1 MIGLIVTFIFLIIA
15 LFICILALRYFKKI
29 QIIEIQQDKQIQKK
43 QQLENQIK
51 QKQNQ
56 IISLV
61 TKEQDLKNNLKSV
74 QKQITNLTREQ
85 DRLFQE
91 QTQIIK
97 KRVQEYKQ
105 LVDKSAN
112 CYIDEVE
119 KRYEAADVAHA
130 QKMASIKA
138 EQDKAAAALNNLK
151 ETRKIAYERVLKQQ
165 EVKDNKDNYRLIPS
179 SQDLHDA
186 RILENIKPNL
196 NKQRILSMLIWQSV
210 WQPIAKKQFPIIL
223 QDKTKTG
230 IYRITNIQTDE
241 CYIGQAIDVYKRWCQ
256 HCKAGLGIDTP
267 AGNKLYKAIQK
278 YGLQNFTF
286 ELICECPK
294 EQLNE
299 KENYF
304 IELYQSNLYGYNGN
318 IGVKK

>member
-1 MIGLIVTFIFLIIA
+1 MIGLIVTFIFLIIT
-15 LFICILALRYFKKI
+15 LFICILGLRYFKKI

-43 QQLENQIK
+43 QQLEQQIK
-51 QKQNQ
+51 KKQIQ
-56 IISLV
+56 VISLT
-61 TKEQDLKNNLKSV
+61 TKEQNLKNNLKSI
-74 QKQITNLTREQ
+74 QKQLTELTREQ
-85 DRLFQE
+85 DRIFQE

-119 KRYEAADVAHA
+119 KRYEAADAAHV

-138 EQDKAAAALNNLK
+138 EQDEAAAALNNLK

-165 EVKDNKDNYRLIPS
+165 EVKDNKDNYRLTPS
-179 SQDLHDA
+179 SQDLHDVH
-186 RILENIKPNL
+186 ILENIKPNL

-241 CYIGQAIDVYKRWCQ
+241 CYIGQAVDVYKRWCQ

>member
-1 MIGLIVTFIFLIIA
+1 MIDFIFLIIG
-15 LFICILALRYFKKI
+15 LIFFIITIIITIFYFQKI
-29 QIIEIQQDKQIQKK
+29 KTIRIQRNEQIQKK
-43 QQLENQIK
+43 QQLEQQIK
-51 QKQNQ
+51 KKQIQ
-56 IISLV
+56 VISLT
-61 TKEQDLKNNLKSV
+61 TKEQNLKNNLKSI
-74 QKQITNLTREQ
+74 QKQLTELTREQ
-85 DRLFQE
+85 DRIFQE

-119 KRYEAADVAHA
+119 KRYEAADAAHV

-138 EQDKAAAALNNLK
+138 EQDEVAAALNNLK

-165 EVKDNKDNYRLIPS
+165 EVKDNKDNYRLMPYY
-179 SQDLHDA
+179 QDLHDVH
-186 RILENIKPNL
+186 ILENIKPNL

-241 CYIGQAIDVYKRWCQ
+241 CYIGQAVDVYKRWCQ

>member
-1 MIGLIVTFIFLIIA
+1 MIGLIFLIIG
-15 LFICILALRYFKKI
+15 LIFFIIAISYFQRIKVIRI
-29 QIIEIQQDKQIQKK
+29 QRNEQIQKK

-51 QKQNQ
+51 QKQIQ
-56 IISLV
+56 VISLSERQHSLKEKL
-61 TKEQDLKNNLKSV
+61 TQAQNKLTETFKEQDR
-74 QKQITNLTREQ
+74 I
-85 DRLFQE
+85 FQE

-119 KRYEAADVAHA
+119 KRYEAADAAHV

-138 EQDKAAAALNNLK
+138 EQDEAAAALNNLK

-165 EVKDNKDNYRLIPS
+165 EVKDNKDNYRLMPYY
-179 SQDLHDA
+179 QDLHDVH
-186 RILENIKPNL
+186 ILENIKPNL

-241 CYIGQAIDVYKRWCQ
+241 CYIGQAVDVYKRWCQ